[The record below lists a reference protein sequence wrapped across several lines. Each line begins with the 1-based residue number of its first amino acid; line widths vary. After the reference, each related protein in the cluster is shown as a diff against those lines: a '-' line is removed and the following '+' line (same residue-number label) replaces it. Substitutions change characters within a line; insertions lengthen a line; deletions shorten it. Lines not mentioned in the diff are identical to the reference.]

1 MKSLKLFIIVG
12 LAFMLGATGAAGA
25 VWYLVQDAL
34 PTTDTKEKSEE
45 MIEIQEII
53 TQQETQETQETQNG
67 SIADSIPE
75 EGIALPANALSEEQ
89 KAIAE
94 SVGIDVDSFMITTE
108 MIECAEEKIGTV
120 RLQEIMDGASPS
132 FLESA
137 KLAPCL

>member
-53 TQQETQETQETQNG
+53 TQQETQNG